1 MIEFPTIPSDE
12 PFKKDLN
19 DCTAS
24 DLEYLVNTRKKM
36 YEVTGVEHSAEYQEQ
51 TRGFEIIAK
60 GMRALG
66 ISTVRDIPDGMT
78 FEEMMTLRT

>member
-1 MIEFPTIPSDE
+1 M
-12 PFKKDLN
+12 
-19 DCTAS
+19 
-24 DLEYLVNTRKKM
+24 
-36 YEVTGVEHSAEYQEQ
+36 GVEHCAECLDE
-51 TRGFEIIAK
+51 TRHFEIIAK